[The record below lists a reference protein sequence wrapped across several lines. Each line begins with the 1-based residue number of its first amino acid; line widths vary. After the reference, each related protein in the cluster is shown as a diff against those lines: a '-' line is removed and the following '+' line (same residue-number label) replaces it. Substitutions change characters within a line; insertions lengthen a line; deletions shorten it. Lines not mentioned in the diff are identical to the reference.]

1 MRQNILILWL
11 LFVLFKCNEDYYLS
25 LEMLISGS
33 TKYKLNLIN
42 KKIGISDNDL
52 FYSGFPEYLEEIF
65 DNSNTKAEKIEAI
78 KEKRCPLVLMF
89 DECLFEYIKYFSTD
103 TIFVIDQKCF
113 KKEIYIENYSDYTI
127 FTIENRDLI
136 YSTKILMEENNI
148 YYIKI
153 GKQMEEHTKIFFYI
167 MIIISAITSI
177 FLCFIMN
184 RVLKNMDE
192 ENILLVNFLIIH
204 LSDLLFMANVGSA
217 ISFFL
222 FMGKEALDFLSE
234 YIIVFLLALYKGCFY
249 TTGIILLQGWMT
261 TTFINLGDKF
271 KKYYKRILIYELII
285 SLLLQLSVYFVN
297 ISSKL
302 NFLYIKTGIEEIA
315 FLSFIIYC
323 IINKMVPLYK
333 QLDFEQRI
341 RSDLVECLEFK
352 YRRFF
357 KIFLIFGI
365 HCIWTIINPLIE
377 KNIIYSYLNNY
388 HLHFLFKIFYEGMFC
403 LGLNIIFIPR
413 KLPRYFYDE
422 IIYNYKG
429 LVFLVADVYE
439 EDDEENHNKKLN
451 ISKLSF
457 KDLKKVS
464 KKTNFPIILLNP
476 FASSKDQLLINDI
489 HLGIAQKYQKD

>member
-1 MRQNILILWL
+1 
-11 LFVLFKCNEDYYLS
+11 
-25 LEMLISGS
+25 
-33 TKYKLNLIN
+33 
-42 KKIGISDNDL
+42 
-52 FYSGFPEYLEEIF
+52 
-65 DNSNTKAEKIEAI
+65 
-78 KEKRCPLVLMF
+78 
-89 DECLFEYIKYFSTD
+89 
-103 TIFVIDQKCF
+103 
-113 KKEIYIENYSDYTI
+113 
-127 FTIENRDLI
+127 
-136 YSTKILMEENNI
+136 
-148 YYIKI
+148 
-153 GKQMEEHTKIFFYI
+153 
-167 MIIISAITSI
+167 
-177 FLCFIMN
+177 
-184 RVLKNMDE
+184 
-192 ENILLVNFLIIH
+192 
-204 LSDLLFMANVGSA
+204 
-217 ISFFL
+217 
-222 FMGKEALDFLSE
+222 
-234 YIIVFLLALYKGCFY
+234 
-249 TTGIILLQGWMT
+249 
-261 TTFINLGDKF
+261 
-271 KKYYKRILIYELII
+271 
-285 SLLLQLSVYFVN
+285 
-297 ISSKL
+297 
-302 NFLYIKTGIEEIA
+302 
-315 FLSFIIYC
+315 
-323 IINKMVPLYK
+323 MVPLYK

-352 YRRFF
+352 YKRFF

-439 EDDEENHNKKLN
+439 GDDEENHNKKLN